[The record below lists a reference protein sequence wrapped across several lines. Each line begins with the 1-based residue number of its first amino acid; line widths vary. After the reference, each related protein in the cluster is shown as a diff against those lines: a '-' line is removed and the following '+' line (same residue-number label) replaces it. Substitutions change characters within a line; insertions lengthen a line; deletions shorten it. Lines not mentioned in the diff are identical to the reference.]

1 MAKSAKDF
9 AFSNEV
15 LLKTMLGELPAG
27 FSAAYDDALRKR
39 IIIKH
44 EEAGFCSIDLISRE
58 LRAGITT
65 IGKPLAFPRP
75 SGRGWQ
81 RKLVDGAIGHL
92 SGTPTAKR
100 ASSAERSEKRAKA
113 IAGGDAFITALTA
126 HCADAVTS
134 KRELVFEWKTDDTV
148 KLSTILNRG
157 GRRIGFSC
165 EIDLRKRQIYGQTG
179 KAIGRAMS
187 LRPNWAPDLAK
198 KAVAHLVKL

>member
-1 MAKSAKDF
+1 MAKSAKNF
-9 AFSNEV
+9 AFSNDV

-27 FSAAYDDALRKR
+27 FSADYDDALGRR
-39 IIIKH
+39 ITIKH
-44 EEAGFCSIDLISRE
+44 ETAGFCSIDLISRE

-81 RKLVDGAIGHL
+81 RKLVDGAISYL
-92 SGTPTAKR
+92 NAC
-100 ASSAERSEKRAKA
+100 SEKRAKA
-113 IAGGDAFITALTA
+113 ISGGEAFITALTA
-126 HCADAVTS
+126 HCANAVTS
-134 KRELVFEWKTDDTV
+134 KRELVFEWKNDETV

-157 GRRIGFSC
+157 GRRIGFYC
-165 EIDLRKRQIYGQTG
+165 EIDLKKRQIYGQTG
-179 KAIGRAMS
+179 KAVGRAMP